1 MKPVAII
8 NKTQED
14 FLNLEYSFTNV
25 CNYSC
30 NYCWP
35 YAHSGTSRW
44 PDYDKVCKSFDHII
58 SVYKYDIG
66 KKKIRLHFQGGEPT
80 LWPKLGEFAK
90 FIYEKHGCRITM
102 STNGSRT
109 LRWWEEY
116 SDYFDDVMISV
127 HHEFCDIEHIKAV
140 ADLIY
145 NKNNTMVSAAVM
157 MDPKSWD
164 KCKNILDNLIA
175 HPIPWLVK
183 SWMLVDEND
192 HIVKDTYSKEDL
204 EFLEDKIKRIP
215 PSDYIEKM
223 KSLGAI
229 QLDRTEAY
237 TYFDDGTR
245 QQFKTFDIMSNRMN
259 NFYGWT
265 CNLVTDRLVVQA
277 DGEIYGSCGQRTLF
291 DIGTL
296 NIFDD
301 NFIEKFTKDIIK
313 PVTCE
318 QLICSCN
325 SDVKLTKYKNA
336 KPE

>member
-1 MKPVAII
+1 MKPIAII
-8 NKTQED
+8 NKTQAD

-25 CNYSC
+25 CNYKC

-58 SVYKYDIG
+58 SVYKNDIG

-90 FIYEKHGCRITM
+90 FIYEKHDCRITM

-127 HHEFCDIEHIKAV
+127 HHEFCDIEHIKSV

-145 NKNNTMVSAAVM
+145 NKKNTMVSAAVM
-157 MDPKSWD
+157 MDPKAWHT
-164 KCKNILDNLIA
+164 CKDMLDNLIS
-175 HPIPWLVK
+175 HPVPWLVK

-192 HIVKDTYSKEDL
+192 HVVKDTYSKEDL

-215 PSDYIEKM
+215 PADYIEKM

-229 QLDRTEAY
+229 QLDRSEAY

-245 QQFKTFDIMSNRMN
+245 QKFKTFDIMSNHMN

-301 NFIEKFTKDIIK
+301 DFIEKFTKDVIK
-313 PVTCE
+313 PVKCQ

-325 SDVKLTKYKNA
+325 SDVKITKYKNA